1 MPAPDLVIHPTVAPL
16 SLRVDKVQ
24 EGLAAQRLG
33 TKFHYFGEIDSTN
46 SRARELAEAGA
57 TEGEIVVAEMQSA
70 GRGRLGR
77 KWASPPHAN
86 VYFSVILRPNMTPA
100 YAPQITLVAAVAL
113 ADTIAEFLPNEP
125 LIKWPNDI
133 MAGGKKLAG
142 ILTELSCD
150 AERVNYVVLGIGVK
164 INYPLETMPEEIR
177 ARATSMLELTGK
189 TTDRESFLKRLI
201 QGLDRCYGEL
211 EAAGFDTL
219 AARWLARFGLR
230 GRRVRVDLL
239 DQSVVGRAEGIDRD
253 GALLLADDS
262 GALQRIVAGDVIPVE
277 N

>member
-1 MPAPDLVIHPTVAPL
+1 M
-16 SLRVDKVQ
+16 
-24 EGLAAQRLG
+24 AQRLG
-33 TKFHYFGEIDSTN
+33 TKFHYFSEIDSTN
-46 SRARELAEAGA
+46 SCARELAEIGA
-57 TEGEIVVAEMQSA
+57 IEGEVVIAETQSA

-77 KWASPPHAN
+77 KWASPPYAN
-86 VYFSVILRPNMTPA
+86 IYFSVILRPNMAPA
-100 YAPQITLVAAVAL
+100 HAPQITLVAAVAL

-150 AERVNYVVLGIGVK
+150 VERVNYVILGIGVNL
-164 INYPLETMPEEIR
+164 NYPLDTMPEEIR
-177 ARATSMLELTGK
+177 GRATSMLELTGK

-211 EAAGFDTL
+211 EGAGFETL
-219 AARWLARFGLR
+219 AARWMARFGLR

-239 DQSVVGRAEGIDRD
+239 DQSVIGRAEGIDRD

-262 GALQRIVAGDVIPVE
+262 GALQRIIAGDVIPVE

>member
-1 MPAPDLVIHPTVAPL
+1 LP
-16 SLRVDKVQ
+16 LRVDKIQ
-24 EGLAAQRLG
+24 KGLAAQRLG
-33 TKFHYFGEIDSTN
+33 TKFHYFSEVDSTN
-46 SRARELAEAGA
+46 SRARELAEVGA
-57 TEGEIVVAEMQSA
+57 IEGEVVIAETQSA

-77 KWASPPHAN
+77 KWASPPYAN
-86 VYFSVILRPNMTPA
+86 IYFSLILRPNMAPA
-100 YAPQITLVAAVAL
+100 HAPQITLVAAVAL

-133 MAGGKKLAG
+133 MVGSKKLAG

-150 AERVNYVVLGIGVK
+150 AERVNFVILGIGVNL
-164 INYPLETMPEEIR
+164 NYPLDTMPEEIR
-177 ARATSMLELTGK
+177 GRATSVLELTRK

-211 EAAGFDTL
+211 EDAGFETL
-219 AARWLARFGLR
+219 AARWMARFALR

-239 DQSVVGRAEGIDRD
+239 DQSVIGRAEGIDRD

-262 GALQRIVAGDVIPVE
+262 GVLQRIVAGDVIPVE